1 MVEELQKSDLNSKI
15 WKSKHIMAYKLTK
28 IQLRRDTAENW
39 SSVNPVLLPG
49 ELGYDTTNK
58 YVKINYST
66 KAAKWNDLS
75 TIHIPVEAV
84 DNLSAVDA
92 NTIYRLSCVT
102 DMGFTLISADSLQQI
117 WSEVAKFEAKDWTGE
132 ISASKEEAI
141 AVSLANAKS
150 LIEQLSVVLD
160 PKIKT
165 AQDTA
170 DLAQVNVD
178 ELSGYVG
185 KFTVEDKTVDTVVK
199 YVDFKVKGLVGAL
212 HYISSTK
219 KLDGETDAQAI
230 ARLLEEKKHKAAVG
244 DIVIVDTAEYIYD
257 GDIWKLIGDE
267 GSYETKVDALLKLK
281 QALEH
286 ADLSAQTALELAKE
300 YSDEQLSA
308 HIKKMHVHDDVEIIE
323 GTVSKGKY
331 CNIVANGIPVVVKQG
346 ATEDIVDVWYDNGT
360 KKVTVDH
367 TAYPGGVSVFGG
379 CGNED
384 DDPTYL
390 PATSVRVES
399 GKLTSVFAGSMN
411 AGNVGIA
418 NVAIDGG
425 EITSGV
431 IGGRSD
437 GTPIPT
443 TKKHYNN
450 IGLLNITVNGGK
462 IFLVYGGS
470 NGYSTVDKSHIIIN
484 GGTIGYLTA
493 GGANGD
499 VLDAHVEVNGGTVD
513 VYQAVNRGIVCAA
526 ELILNGGTIKTC
538 YAGGETTDST
548 VNGRY
553 YKSSL
558 LLLGGHVNSLW
569 TGKNGDTVD
578 SSFVSGKYAEGI
590 YDEADEVIDKLEKIR
605 AFGEM
610 AYKDVVIEA
619 DLSGLFNFD
628 CGDASFNNN

>member
-1 MVEELQKSDLNSKI
+1 M
-15 WKSKHIMAYKLTK
+15 
-28 IQLRRDTAENW
+28 
-39 SSVNPVLLPG
+39 
-49 ELGYDTTNK
+49 
-58 YVKINYST
+58 
-66 KAAKWNDLS
+66 
-75 TIHIPVEAV
+75 
-84 DNLSAVDA
+84 
-92 NTIYRLSCVT
+92 
-102 DMGFTLISADSLQQI
+102 
-117 WSEVAKFEAKDWTGE
+117 
-132 ISASKEEAI
+132 
-141 AVSLANAKS
+141 
-150 LIEQLSVVLD
+150 
-160 PKIKT
+160 
-165 AQDTA
+165 
-170 DLAQVNVD
+170 
-178 ELSGYVG
+178 
-185 KFTVEDKTVDTVVK
+185 
-199 YVDFKVKGLVGAL
+199 
-212 HYISSTK
+212 
-219 KLDGETDAQAI
+219 
-230 ARLLEEKKHKAAVG
+230 
-244 DIVIVDTAEYIYD
+244 
-257 GDIWKLIGDE
+257 
-267 GSYETKVDALLKLK
+267 
-281 QALEH
+281 
-286 ADLSAQTALELAKE
+286 
-300 YSDEQLSA
+300 
-308 HIKKMHVHDDVEIIE
+308 
-323 GTVSKGKY
+323 
-331 CNIVANGIPVVVKQG
+331 
-346 ATEDIVDVWYDNGT
+346 
-360 KKVTVDH
+360 
-367 TAYPGGVSVFGG
+367 FGG

-418 NVAIDGG
+418 NVTINGG

-462 IFLVYGGS
+462 VFLVYGGS

-484 GGTIGYLTA
+484 SGTIGYLTA

-619 DLSGLFNFD
+619 DLSGLFSFD